1 MGQAWVEKYPVA
13 RAMFAQAD
21 DLLDFPLSRLCFEGP
36 ESELNDTINT
46 QVAIFV
52 TSMVVLAVLR
62 EAGYQPANSY
72 HYVAGHS
79 LGEYS
84 AYVAAGVLD
93 FADGVRLVRER
104 GRLMKQA
111 GELNPGG
118 MAAILKLSN
127 EVVQDICQQVVAA
140 GHGIVQVANYN
151 APDQIVISGH
161 NAAVEQA
168 IVLAQ
173 QAKARKIVKLP
184 VSIATHS
191 PLMEVIV
198 AEFQQTIQNT
208 PLNLPE
214 IPIVANI
221 TAKQMTTLAEIQ
233 AEMAGQLIASVRWSD
248 SIQYLISQGVTHFV
262 EIGPKKVLT
271 SLLKQIDKDVVG
283 YSVQTPAD
291 MANLL
296 EMRQD

>member
-1 MGQAWVEKYPVA
+1 
-13 RAMFAQAD
+13 
-21 DLLDFPLSRLCFEGP
+21 
-36 ESELNDTINT
+36 
-46 QVAIFV
+46 
-52 TSMVVLAVLR
+52 
-62 EAGYQPANSY
+62 
-72 HYVAGHS
+72 
-79 LGEYS
+79 
-84 AYVAAGVLD
+84 
-93 FADGVRLVRER
+93 
-104 GRLMKQA
+104 MKQA

-127 EVVQDICQQVVAA
+127 EVVEDICQQVVAA
-140 GHGIVQVANYN
+140 GYGLVQVANYN
-151 APDQIVISGH
+151 APDQVVISGH

-191 PLMEVIV
+191 PLMQVVV

-233 AEMAGQLIASVRWSD
+233 TEMAGQLTASVRWSD
-248 SIQYLISQGVTHFV
+248 SIQYLISQGVTHFL

-271 SLLKQIDKDVVG
+271 SLLKVINKEVVG
-283 YSVQTPAD
+283 YSVQMPDDLAK
-291 MANLL
+291 LL